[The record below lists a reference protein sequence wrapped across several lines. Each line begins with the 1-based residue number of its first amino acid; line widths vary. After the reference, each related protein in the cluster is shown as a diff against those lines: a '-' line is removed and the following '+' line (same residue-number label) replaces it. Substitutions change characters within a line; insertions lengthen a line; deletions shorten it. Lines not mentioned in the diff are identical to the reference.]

1 MYLTG
6 WSASSS
12 APYINTLLADLSRS
26 DTFRGN
32 QGTFSSASPE
42 KRQGGNMLVVCFYL
56 WYA

>member
-26 DTFRGN
+26 ETFRGN

-42 KRQGGNMLVVCFYL
+42 KEKDQTC
-56 WYA
+56 